1 MLASIDHANVAG
13 VQLLSA
19 WVGLSASVNVS
30 TFLND
35 VQEAQ
40 QGCECTFGPLALMTK
55 RMHRDGMPAFGERP
69 REGSNQSAIMG
80 GGDNTAVI

>member
-1 MLASIDHANVAG
+1 MGWPIGVCERIDVSERCAR
-13 VQLLSA
+13 SA
-19 WVGLSASVNVS
+19 AR
-30 TFLND
+30 
-35 VQEAQ
+35 
-40 QGCECTFGPLALMTK
+40 CTFGPLALMTK